1 MAQIATIASLAIAG
15 VSAYNQAQQQRQ
27 RKAATRV
34 QQEAAR
40 EHQIAQQ
47 QVITTQA
54 AAQQRARQDVLAR
67 TIAATRARLA
77 AGGISPD
84 EGSAAA
90 LTGGMVA
97 DAAQDQAESTELLRT
112 RLAAGR
118 PSLLTSNGDFQ
129 GFVRATQSFGAIARN
144 LLD

>member
-1 MAQIATIASLAIAG
+1 MAQIATIASLALAG
-15 VSAYNQAQQQRQ
+15 VSAYGQVQQQRQ
-27 RKAATRV
+27 RKAETRV
-34 QQEAAR
+34 QQEAA
-40 EHQIAQQ
+40 QQQQVAQQ
-47 QVITTQA
+47 QVIATQT
-54 AAQQRARQDVLAR
+54 AAQQRARQEVMVR
-67 TIAATRARLA
+67 TIAATRARMA
-77 AGGISPD
+77 ASGVSPD
-84 EGSAAA
+84 EGSASA
-90 LTGGMVA
+90 LTVGMAA

>member
-1 MAQIATIASLAIAG
+1 MAQIATIASLALAG
-15 VSAYNQAQQQRQ
+15 VSAYGQVQQQRQ
-27 RKAATRV
+27 RKAETRV
-34 QQEAAR
+34 QQEAA
-40 EHQIAQQ
+40 HQQQVAQQ
-47 QVITTQA
+47 QVIATQT
-54 AAQQRARQDVLAR
+54 AAQQRARQEVMAR
-67 TIAATRARLA
+67 TIAATRARMA
-77 AGGISPD
+77 ASGVSPD
-84 EGSAAA
+84 EGSASA
-90 LTGGMVA
+90 LTACMAA